1 MRDGTL
7 EKSDGCA
14 RKKGLYIRVGWKKF
28 NAIYETPTIV
38 LVIDFV
44 RRWLSASIGLV
55 RRQPRACYS
64 ADPPNDWNEFT
75 RILMRHS
82 RSFQVTIQDAP
93 ARYPEAELRTDATVS
108 VPSRI

>member
-1 MRDGTL
+1 
-7 EKSDGCA
+7 
-14 RKKGLYIRVGWKKF
+14 VGRKKF

-55 RRQPRACYS
+55 RRQRRARYS
-64 ADPPNDWNEFT
+64 DDPQNDWNEFT

-82 RSFQVTIQDAP
+82 WSFQVRKQDAQ
-93 ARYPEAELRTDATVS
+93 ARYPKAERRTGATGHVGLETEFA
-108 VPSRI
+108 